1 MSLSPTPEEMA
12 SLECDEGGG
21 ILEEDAG
28 DEQEEPSAG
37 KKKRQR
43 EEPQEMSS
51 SFAFDEDQAGLAT
64 EGPTSLGWNFKGRLR
79 AKLPLAF

>member
-1 MSLSPTPEEMA
+1 MSLSPTPDQLA
-12 SLECDEGGG
+12 DLECDEGGG
-21 ILEEDAG
+21 TLEEDVG
-28 DEQEEPSAG
+28 EEEEPSAG